1 MFLHE
6 AFFLGGISVGE
17 KVSILFFTKRFQNR
31 IEKST
36 EYLIE
41 ELKKQADVVV
51 WEHDGDLNDIL
62 TTIGIKPSFI
72 LLNDFKRD
80 YCPLISGLSKSPVPV
95 GSIFHEVKYKPFRRK
110 QFYENENIKH
120 LFVHYRDASLRFL
133 PELKERYIWFPHHV
147 PLSIFKDYG
156 EKRTINILMLG
167 SMLKKVYPERVSFYE
182 QLKGESGFSY
192 HEHPS
197 YQELSGTSAGLSGE
211 GYARQIAR
219 SKLFVTCDS
228 IEKLPV
234 MKYFES
240 LACRTL
246 LLASGSDELK
256 ELGFIDGETFVEV
269 NKENVLE
276 KANFYLSNH
285 QERERII
292 GNGYRLI
299 KDCHSTEK
307 RVTNLLNQIRQIME
321 DHH

>member
-41 ELKKQADVVV
+41 ELTKQADVVV
-51 WEHDGDLNDIL
+51 WEHDGDLSDIL
-62 TTIGIKPSFI
+62 TTIGTKPSFI

-133 PELKERYIWFPHHV
+133 PEFKERYIWFPHHV

-156 EKRTINILMLG
+156 EPRVINILMIG
-167 SMLKKVYPERVSFYE
+167 SMLKKVDPERVTFYE
-182 QLKGESGFSY
+182 QLKNEPGFMY
-192 HEHPS
+192 LEHPG
-197 YQELSGTSAGLSGE
+197 YQELT
-211 GYARQIAR
+211 
-219 SKLFVTCDS
+219 
-228 IEKLPV
+228 
-234 MKYFES
+234 
-240 LACRTL
+240 
-246 LLASGSDELK
+246 ASVSEL
-256 ELGFIDGETFVEV
+256 
-269 NKENVLE
+269 
-276 KANFYLSNH
+276 
-285 QERERII
+285 
-292 GNGYRLI
+292 RL
-299 KDCHSTEK
+299 
-307 RVTNLLNQIRQIME
+307 
-321 DHH
+321 